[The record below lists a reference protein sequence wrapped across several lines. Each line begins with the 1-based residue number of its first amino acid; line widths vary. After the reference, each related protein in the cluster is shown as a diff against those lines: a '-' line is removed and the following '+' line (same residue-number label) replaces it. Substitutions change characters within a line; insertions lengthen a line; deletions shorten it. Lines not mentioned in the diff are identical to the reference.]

1 MKCPIHGTDWTPET
15 LPCPDCQT
23 TTNPSTTDWE
33 KEFDRLPTEEI
44 VEKRDMGVKVLHK
57 VIYKDQ
63 AKDFIESL
71 LSRKEEEVLKD
82 VMQAVNNNAGQE
94 IIEMGNATDP
104 IYAAN
109 HKGYMTCIEHTEVIL
124 RKRLEAATHPKR

>member
-1 MKCPIHGTDWTPET
+1 M
-15 LPCPDCQT
+15 T
-23 TTNPSTTDWE
+23 TTNPSTIDWE

-71 LSRKEEEVLKD
+71 LSRKEEEVRESIRQKSVLRLNAGKPIHIDSFDKD
-82 VMQAVNNNAGQE
+82 VYVVNASLLDTAE
-94 IIEMGNATDP
+94 
-104 IYAAN
+104 
-109 HKGYMTCIEHTEVIL
+109 
-124 RKRLEAATHPKR
+124 